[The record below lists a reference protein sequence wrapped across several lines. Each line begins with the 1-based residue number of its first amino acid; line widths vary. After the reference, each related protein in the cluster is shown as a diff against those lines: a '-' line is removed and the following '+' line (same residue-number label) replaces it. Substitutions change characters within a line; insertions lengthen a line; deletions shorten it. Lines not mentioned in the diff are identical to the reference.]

1 MDRFKPPELHEE
13 PIVNCDNCGSE
24 KYYDNLYWDEYSE
37 KYFCDKT
44 CFYEWAD
51 ANIEIVCD
59 YYWNMNIDY

>member
-13 PIVNCDNCGSE
+13 PRVTCVNCGKND
-24 KYYDNLYWDEYSE
+24 YYDKFYFDEKMEHYI
-37 KYFCDKT
+37 CDKT

-59 YYWNMNIDY
+59 YYWEMHIDY

>member
-13 PIVNCDNCGSE
+13 PLVKCDNCGTE
-24 KYYDNLYWDEYSE
+24 HYYDNLYWDEYSE

-59 YYWNMNIDY
+59 YYWRMNIDY